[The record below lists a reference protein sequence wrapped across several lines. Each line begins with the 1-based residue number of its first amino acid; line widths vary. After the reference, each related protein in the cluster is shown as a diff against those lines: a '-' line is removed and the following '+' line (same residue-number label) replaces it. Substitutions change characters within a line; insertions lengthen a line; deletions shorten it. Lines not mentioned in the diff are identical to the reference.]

1 MDPKQAQA
9 LVGHPC
15 HTAAMKGCLRFVKYF
30 IENGYFELTDI
41 NNFGLNIAQ
50 SAIAGGSS
58 EILKYLIEE
67 RGFDPMS
74 IDYSGMDPLEFLRDP
89 GKEKCRNYLMQT
101 QYVNAHSKH
110 NDGHIPPVLTSEV
123 FEQDMP
129 LFSQGQLHVS
139 LLFCNLSCIPPV

>member
-15 HTAAMKGCLRFVKYF
+15 HLAAAHGCLGIVKYF
-30 IENGYFELTDI
+30 IENGYCELTDI
-41 NNFGLNIAQ
+41 SHFGLNLAQ
-50 SAIAGGSS
+50 SALAGDNC

-74 IDYSGMDPLEFLRDP
+74 IGYDPLELIER
-89 GKEKCRNYLMQT
+89 GKEKCGNYIMRS

-110 NDGHIPPVLTSEV
+110 NDGHTPSLPTPEV

-129 LFSQGQLHVS
+129 LISQGQYLMYLYYS
-139 LLFCNLSCIPPV
+139 LT